1 MPWWL
6 IYYANSYFD
15 VTVFFFLLSFI
26 SLFIAFWSF
35 ININKMTWHAWFF
48 VSIAIVLFSVAI
60 LLPNGRTAIS
70 IYNNMI

>member
-6 IYYANSYFD
+6 IYYANSYLE
-15 VTVFFFLLSFI
+15 VSVLFFLLSFI
-26 SLFIAFWSF
+26 FLFPSFCSF
-35 ININKMTWHAWFF
+35 ININRMTWQAWVF

-60 LLPNGRTAIS
+60 LLPDGRTAIS